1 MKLLL
6 NKTALF
12 IILCASL
19 LAVSCKKEGDLD
31 YASTPKSGTTT
42 LTTSVTTPLVLTL
55 PLKDS
60 IATTLRWDPVDY
72 GVKTVVNY
80 VLQYDTVGKNFASPN
95 EISLGTASSTDI
107 SHQTLHGY
115 GVKSGISVCKN
126 GSVEFRIKASIGY
139 GSVLPVYSNVITLNI
154 TTYDAIVFWYVPGS
168 YQGNL
173 PTQSPYYKSGGWG
186 PEVAPELGSTDLDYY
201 EGYVYV
207 PTGDY
212 GFKITSDSDWN
223 HTNYGDGGGGLLSSS
238 STATNLSFPS
248 AGYYLIKATK
258 STLVYT
264 LTATTWG
271 MIGDFNN
278 WSTPDAAMTY
288 DAVNSVWVINS
299 IALTAGSGFKFR
311 ANSAWTIQYGFLA
324 TSSYLSGSGGN
335 ISVPATG
342 NYKVVLDLSHGQRYT
357 YTLTKL

>member
-12 IILCASL
+12 IILCIL
-19 LAVSCKKEGDLD
+19 LFATSCKKEGSLD
-31 YASTPKSGTTT
+31 YASTPKAGTT
-42 LTTSVTTPLVLTL
+42 LTSSVTTPLVLTL
-55 PLKDS
+55 PKKDS
-60 IATTLRWDPVDY
+60 IATTLRWNQADY
-72 GVKTVVNY
+72 GVKTIVNY
-80 VLQYDTVGKNFASPN
+80 ILQYDTVGKNFASPN

-107 SHQTLHGY
+107 SHQTLNGY
-115 GVKSGISVCKN
+115 GVKSGIAVGKN
-126 GSVEFRIKASIGY
+126 GSVEFRIKAAIGY

-154 TTYDAIVFWYVPGS
+154 TTYDAIVFWYVPGN
-168 YQGNL
+168 YQGW
-173 PTQSPYYKSGGWG
+173 SPGS
-186 PEVAPELGSTDLDYY
+186 APKLGSTDLDYY
-201 EGYVYV
+201 EGYVNAV
-207 PTGDY
+207 G
-212 GFKITSDSDWN
+212 GGEFKITSDPDWN
-223 HTNYGDGGGGLLSSS
+223 HTSYGNGGGGTLSTSGG
-238 STATNLSFPS
+238 NLAFPS
-248 AGYYLIKATK
+248 SGYYYITATK
-258 STLVYT
+258 STLKYK

-299 IALTAGSGFKFR
+299 IALTAGGGFKFR
-311 ANSAWTIQYGFLA
+311 ANSDWTIQYSFSA
-324 TSSYLSGSGGN
+324 TSPYLSGSGGN